1 MNKRENT
8 EASILLMG
16 NTRLSRSIAVCL
28 LRAGHYVTLCTY
40 QSKAAED
47 QIDRHFKDL
56 RKRGLEFDFVNKL
69 RITSQIEDGLDAG
82 LFIMAT
88 REEVALKKKL
98 IRQIEQQ
105 ISSDAI
111 IAVNTES
118 IPLHILQ
125 KNCNHPERII
135 GANWTE
141 PAHTTLFL
149 ELIANEQVMEEHVDD
164 LVLLAKDRWQKDPY
178 VIFGELGVRSK
189 MLAAMAR
196 EAFYLVENDY
206 ASVKDIDRAFRN
218 DAGYYLPFVGIFR
231 YIDLTGASVYGKV
244 MKDLNPELSKSKIL
258 PEFFQ
263 KLVDRGDIGMRNDKG
278 FYIYDEEVKNKIENR
293 FQVFSYAIREITC
306 RRPAEFMKQETT
318 VLDKKK

>member
-8 EASILLMG
+8 KASILLIG

-135 GANWTE
+135 GVNWTE
-141 PAHTTLFL
+141 PAHTSLFL
-149 ELIANEQVMEEHVDD
+149 EIIANDKVLGQYVDS
-164 LVLLAKDRWQKDPY
+164 LVSLVKESWQKDPY
-178 VIFGELGVRSK
+178 VVSGEMGVRSR

-206 ASVKDIDRAFRN
+206 AFVKDIDRAFRN
-218 DAGYYLPFVGIFR
+218 DAGYYLPFTGICR
-231 YIDLTGASVYGKV
+231 YMDLMTTYVYGKV
-244 MKDLNPELSKSKIL
+244 MEDLHPDLSKAK
-258 PEFFQ
+258 
-263 KLVDRGDIGMRNDKG
+263 
-278 FYIYDEEVKNKIENR
+278 
-293 FQVFSYAIREITC
+293 
-306 RRPAEFMKQETT
+306 
-318 VLDKKK
+318 